1 VTRRW
6 WWPLG
11 PYSILVP
18 VVAIV
23 AVVVGMTWP
32 RFGWP
37 YPLWV
42 QTSAQF
48 HQRFA
53 FAGVIAGTA
62 ACWYATVLHAKD
74 RIWVRPGAP
83 RLGAPAV
90 ARHLTTLVCWFVGA
104 YLVALCPLV
113 VSTVV
118 HDAVGT
124 PDLLVM
130 VSGVLAMIAAT
141 ALGYAFGTVVPSIA
155 AVPVVAIGFYALI
168 ITGNLTGEPMA
179 AVTPY
184 LWMEPSSG
192 DRESVPL
199 VVFRTALFVAVAVA
213 AVWLA
218 ARAMTRMRVRRSL
231 ADVAVCLA
239 IPAVLVT
246 IALVRPPVV
255 YTSATPVPSCVER
268 REIRYCVHQDNKPR
282 LDDLVR
288 VVDPFIARFGTKPSN
303 VDEVWDDALFPRF
316 SYPVHGR
323 ETAGL
328 EPDGTI
334 WTDVTSTL
342 GGNFTCDWEGEGGY
356 DDRMTRIAELESDV
370 TYYLETGKP
379 SGSLAS
385 LTVDEVQEWLAVHQK
400 QLHTCT
406 LTVDQLPGASVR

>member
-1 VTRRW
+1 M
-6 WWPLG
+6 G
-11 PYSILVP
+11 PYSVVVP
-18 VVAIV
+18 AAAIV

-32 RFGWP
+32 RFDWP

-48 HQRFA
+48 HQQFA
-53 FAGVIAGTA
+53 FAGMIAGTA

-113 VSTVV
+113 VATLV

-124 PDLLVM
+124 PDPLVM

-141 ALGYAFGTVVPSIA
+141 ALDYAIGTVVPSIA
-155 AVPVVAIGFYALI
+155 MVPVIAIGFYALLVA
-168 ITGNLTGEPMA
+168 GNLTGEPMA
-179 AVTPY
+179 AVAPY
-184 LWMEPSSG
+184 LWMEPSTG

-199 VVFRTALFVAVAVA
+199 VVYRAALFVAVAVA
-213 AVWLA
+213 AAWLA
-218 ARAMTRMRVRRSL
+218 ARAMTRMRVRRAL
-231 ADVAVCLA
+231 VDVAVCLA
-239 IPAVLVT
+239 VPALLAT
-246 IALVRPPVV
+246 IALVRPPDA
-255 YTSATPVPSCVER
+255 YTVHIPAPSCVEQ
-268 REIRYCVHQDNKPR
+268 REIRYCVHQDNEPR

-288 VVDPFIARFGTKPSN
+288 IVDPIIARFGTKPSN
-303 VDEVWDDALFPRF
+303 VDEVWDEALVPPPGDSVR
-316 SYPVHGR
+316 GR

-334 WTDVTSTL
+334 WTDIVSTL
-342 GGNFTCDWEGEGGY
+342 GGRFVCVTEGEY
-356 DDRMTRIAELESDV
+356 DDRMNRIAELEWDV
-370 TYYLETGKP
+370 TTYLETGKP
-379 SGSLAS
+379 SGTLAS
-385 LTVDEVQEWLAVHQK
+385 MTVDEVQEWLAAHQE

-406 LTVDQLPGASVR
+406 LTVDQLPGASGR